1 MDAMVVYFH
10 RSNERGNGEDRLVG
24 FGSAGLSGCGGSG
37 PGSGPGEGN
46 KEAGINNHSMLFMVK
61 DLPENQWEMLFRYGY
76 ALLVYRTLM
85 AGNW

>member
-24 FGSAGLSGCGGSG
+24 FSSAGLSGCGGSG

-46 KEAGINNHSMLFMVK
+46 KEAGISHVHSCCLE
-61 DLPENQWEMLFRYGY
+61 DGSGSLDTGICTRYCF
-76 ALLVYRTLM
+76 
-85 AGNW
+85 